1 MSYVRSNLIE
11 GEVIFHEGK
20 LSRWIYFLP
29 GLTLLFGLS
38 VLMLVNKLHS
48 PGLFLTAIFLTV
60 TGLMKLS
67 KAFIQRWTTELSVT
81 NKRVIGKTGFI
92 RRKSIDVRLE
102 RIESILVN
110 QSIWGRLLDYGDI
123 GVKGSGGTLDSM
135 SGFDDPMLI
144 RKKFMEAL
152 EVNKLSP

>member
-1 MSYVRSNLIE
+1 MSYVRNNLIE

-38 VLMLVNKLHS
+38 ILMLINKLHS
-48 PGLFLTAIFLTV
+48 PGLFLTSILLTV

-67 KAFIQRWTTELSVT
+67 KAFIQRWSTELSVT

-92 RRKSIDVRLE
+92 RR
-102 RIESILVN
+102 N
-110 QSIWGRLLDYGDI
+110 
-123 GVKGSGGTLDSM
+123 
-135 SGFDDPMLI
+135 
-144 RKKFMEAL
+144 
-152 EVNKLSP
+152 